1 IQIAKILLAK
11 GYSVVGTI
19 RSASEAD
26 YIKTLFKT
34 HSANGTLDFAVVEDL
49 TAEGVF
55 DDMLRSKAFDAVVH
69 TSSPSAVIV
78 ENPEKDLLLPAIKG
92 TKGILESTHRCAP
105 SVKRVVVTSSFTAIL
120 DLYKG
125 NRPGYTYTEKDWS
138 PVTYE
143 QGCTDGR
150 MGYCASK
157 KLAELAAWDF
167 MRDKKP
173 RFTLTTLCPS
183 IVFGPPEQEVTSLTK
198 VNSSLSQIYECF
210 NGTATPENGVWG
222 WADVR
227 DVAMAHVLA
236 IESEAAANQRY
247 LINAGPYS
255 AQQFLD
261 FIWRHYPERAQEKG
275 ISKGTP
281 NRLYPEGGCYTLD
294 NSKSLK
300 DLVGLK
306 YQHSF
311 DNIFYRHNPN
321 PSPLPSQR
329 PSLLIVASSKQFNT
343 VKSSTSTAFNTKS
356 MGIADGQD
364 KRTQSPTS
372 SGHSNVVDHLAVGV
386 TDDPGNGHGH
396 TPRRDLNDRGLI
408 KVQPLKQSEMQFYKA
423 VDPGLVNVNICSES
437 LRIVDV
443 KIQIITIGKQ
453 TVITRDNVN
462 VEIDSVIYFQITN
475 PYRAAFGISDL
486 RQALTE
492 RAQTTLR
499 HVVGARAVQS
509 VVTERDAIAL
519 EIEEIVADVADKWG
533 VAIEGILIKD
543 ITFSADVAA
552 SLSSAAQQ
560 KRIGES
566 KVIAARAEVD
576 AARLMRTAADILSSP
591 AAMQIRQLEA
601 LQAMAKTASSKVVFV
616 PMQLQ
621 SDVVGAMSRAEG
633 TGAAS
638 GMNFPAGPSSGGA
651 TDMGIA
657 SNAGMLTA
665 VSDV

>member
-1 IQIAKILLAK
+1 
-11 GYSVVGTI
+11 
-19 RSASEAD
+19 
-26 YIKTLFKT
+26 
-34 HSANGTLDFAVVEDL
+34 
-49 TAEGVF
+49 
-55 DDMLRSKAFDAVVH
+55 
-69 TSSPSAVIV
+69 
-78 ENPEKDLLLPAIKG
+78 
-92 TKGILESTHRCAP
+92 
-105 SVKRVVVTSSFTAIL
+105 
-120 DLYKG
+120 
-125 NRPGYTYTEKDWS
+125 
-138 PVTYE
+138 
-143 QGCTDGR
+143 
-150 MGYCASK
+150 
-157 KLAELAAWDF
+157 
-167 MRDKKP
+167 
-173 RFTLTTLCPS
+173 
-183 IVFGPPEQEVTSLTK
+183 
-198 VNSSLSQIYECF
+198 
-210 NGTATPENGVWG
+210 
-222 WADVR
+222 
-227 DVAMAHVLA
+227 
-236 IESEAAANQRY
+236 
-247 LINAGPYS
+247 
-255 AQQFLD
+255 
-261 FIWRHYPERAQEKG
+261 
-275 ISKGTP
+275 
-281 NRLYPEGGCYTLD
+281 
-294 NSKSLK
+294 
-300 DLVGLK
+300 
-306 YQHSF
+306 
-311 DNIFYRHNPN
+311 
-321 PSPLPSQR
+321 
-329 PSLLIVASSKQFNT
+329 
-343 VKSSTSTAFNTKS
+343 
-356 MGIADGQD
+356 
-364 KRTQSPTS
+364 
-372 SGHSNVVDHLAVGV
+372 
-386 TDDPGNGHGH
+386 
-396 TPRRDLNDRGLI
+396 
-408 KVQPLKQSEMQFYKA
+408 FYKA